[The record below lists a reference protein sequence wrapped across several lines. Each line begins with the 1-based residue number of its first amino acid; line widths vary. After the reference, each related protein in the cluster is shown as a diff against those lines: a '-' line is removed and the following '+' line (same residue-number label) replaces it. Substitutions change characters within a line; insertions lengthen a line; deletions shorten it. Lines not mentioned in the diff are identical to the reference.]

1 MIPIQRVLVATDFGA
16 ASTRAVEVAA
26 EVATRFAAKVTV
38 LHSIE
43 DLSYA
48 SPCSVPPEV
57 RQSAAFRLDETVKWM
72 RRQVPAVE
80 GMLREGF
87 AWREIAEAASA
98 IGAGIVVVGS
108 HGQGDGH
115 RFLIGSV
122 AEKVA
127 RVCAAPVLTVHAWR
141 FENRTYAARE
151 LAELLLRSDEVVPTV
166 VAISRGGAMVGAEIA
181 EAFGASLHVL
191 LTRSVVRDGRVV
203 GAVCEDGT
211 VYLENLEAR
220 AERPTGDR
228 SDAEAAEHA
237 HSELLE
243 EARRLRSPRWPHDA
257 QAGTIL
263 VVSDAIL
270 TAAPCIAAARALG
283 RIGTHRLV
291 AAAPVASFGA
301 REALESVFDRVMVVQ
316 LVEDGFPLAR
326 LYGDRSD
333 PNDRAVIERLAL
345 ARQWAQEIEKRP

>member
-16 ASTRAVEVAA
+16 AATRAVEVAA
-26 EVATRFAAKVTV
+26 EVATRFASKVTV

-48 SPCSVPPEV
+48 SPCSVPPEI
-57 RQSAAFRLDETVKWM
+57 RQSAAFRLDETVKRM

-87 AWREIAEAASA
+87 AWREITEAASEIA
-98 IGAGIVVVGS
+98 AGIVVVGS

-141 FENRTYAARE
+141 FENRTYAGRE

-211 VYLENLEAR
+211 VHLEAP
-220 AERPTGDR
+220 AARPTCDR
-228 SDAEAAEHA
+228 NDDDAMARAHA
-237 HSELLE
+237 ELLE

-270 TAAPCIAAARALG
+270 TASPCIAAARAL
-283 RIGTHRLV
+283 RRMGTHRLV
-291 AAAPVASFGA
+291 AAAPAASLAA
-301 REALESVFDRVMVVQ
+301 REALGSVFDRVMVVQ
-316 LVEDGFPLAR
+316 MVDDGFPLAR